1 MLQVLIGVD
10 YMHQLNI
17 VHRDL
22 KPENLLLFDKGLV
35 KICDFGHC
43 GILPKDKKKYVKKIL

>member
-1 MLQVLIGVD
+1 MSQVVNGVN

-22 KPENLLLFDKGLV
+22 KPENLLLFDNDLV
-35 KICDFGHC
+35 KICDFGLC
-43 GILPKDKKKYVKKIL
+43 GILPENKKKYFN